1 MKNKMIRE
9 NMIHKLTLLE
19 TCEYRQRGLELTGK
33 YTHEPPQ
40 FRNDLFKIFD
50 KLSDDDLLK
59 LYNLKINIY
68 E

>member
-19 TCEYRQRGLELTGK
+19 TCEYRKRGLELVGK

-40 FRNDLFKIFD
+40 FRNDLFEIFD

-59 LYNLKINIY
+59 LYKLKINIY

>member
-1 MKNKMIRE
+1 MENKKRRE
-9 NMIHKLTLLE
+9 NVIHKLTLLE
-19 TCEYRQRGLELTGK
+19 TCEYRKRGLELVGK

-40 FRNDLFKIFD
+40 FRNDLFEIFD

-59 LYNLKINIY
+59 LYNLKITIH